1 MRRFP
6 LSFVVLAGVV
16 ITYRTYVL
24 YALTIIAAFIMLRLA
39 LRLYRTIRN
48 ASANRRLTHVDDMD
62 GIEFEIYIANVLKY
76 QGYTNIKLTE
86 KYDYGVDIIAVKNGI
101 RWGIQVK
108 RYSGLVKAE
117 AIRQVVTGLRVYDCD
132 RAMVITNS
140 LFSRVAI
147 RLAKSNGCVLIDRSE
162 LAKMGTDLPR

>member
-6 LSFVVLAGVV
+6 IFFVILAGVV
-16 ITYRTYVL
+16 ITYRAFVLYVL
-24 YALTIIAAFIMLRLA
+24 AIVAVIVTLRLI

-48 ASANRRLTHVDDMD
+48 AIVNRRLIHVDDMD
-62 GIEFEIYIANVLKY
+62 GIEFETYIANILKN
-76 QGYTNIKLTE
+76 QGYTSIKLTE
-86 KYDYGVDIIAVKNGI
+86 KFDYGVDIIAVKDGI

-108 RYSGLVKAE
+108 RYSGLVKAD

-140 LFSRVAI
+140 VFSRVAV
-147 RLAKSNGCVLIDRSE
+147 RLANSNKCVLIDRSG
-162 LAKMGTDLPR
+162 LANMATNQKA